1 MLNSTGYWH
10 SGYLLGLSWPNWHEL
25 FTLIV
30 NDSNEES
37 FSSGDFL
44 ARKYML
50 CSERIHVRVSCSH
63 VLMNILQ
70 PALLIG
76 CMGGEIGLVLFAIS
90 VV

>member
-1 MLNSTGYWH
+1 M
-10 SGYLLGLSWPNWHEL
+10 
-25 FTLIV
+25 V

-44 ARKYML
+44 ARKHML
-50 CSERIHVRVSCSH
+50 CSERIHVRVSYSH

-76 CMGGEIGLVLFAIS
+76 CMGGEIGLVLFANFCGVNS
-90 VV
+90 STKNKFKLSN